1 MIIKVC
7 GMKEPENILRLADL
21 KPDYMGFIFYTQS
34 RRYAGVPDKDTLA
47 SLPSSI
53 MKTGVFV
60 DESIRNILEKVINY
74 NLDAVQLHGAESAEF
89 CLLLRKELDHVQAKK
104 HIEIIKAFGLSPGFS
119 FRELEPFATVSDFF
133 LFDTKTAEHGGSGI
147 VFDWKM
153 LEQYIMDKP
162 YFLSG
167 GLSPEN
173 IAGIS
178 DFKDTNLYGVDLN
191 SRFEIEPGIKDIQK
205 LESAFQIIRKKA
217 PIRAIDNI

>member
-7 GMKEPENILRLADL
+7 GMKEPDNILRLADL
-21 KPDYMGFIFYTQS
+21 NPDYMGFIFYPQS

-47 SLPSSI
+47 SLPASI

-89 CLLLRKELDHVQAKK
+89 CLLLREDLDKVQAKK
-104 HIEIIKAFGLSPGFS
+104 HIEIIKAFGVSPGFS
-119 FRELEPFATVSDFF
+119 FRDLEPFAGVTDFF
-133 LFDTKTAEHGGSGI
+133 LFDTKSVEHGGSGI
-147 VFDWKM
+147 VFDWKI
-153 LEQYIMDKP
+153 LEQYTMDKP

-178 DFKDTNLYGVDLN
+178 HFKDANLYGVDLN
-191 SRFEIEPGIKDIQK
+191 SRFETEPGVKDIQK
-205 LESAFQIIRKKA
+205 LESAFQIIRKKS
-217 PIRAIDNI
+217 PYKGD